1 MNRAKTSPAANLD
14 TGLIIRLILCV
25 ALLAGAGVGF
35 VGIKIRQH
43 AMGEMT
49 RTIEGE
55 IRELRA
61 FNQVLRS
68 DISTLTSHK
77 SLTAALAEGRIA
89 LVPISDQFVAR
100 LTPPTMGGVELPLGT
115 AAAGQGDLRP

>member
-1 MNRAKTSPAANLD
+1 
-14 TGLIIRLILCV
+14 
-25 ALLAGAGVGF
+25 
-35 VGIKIRQH
+35 
-43 AMGEMT
+43 MT

-77 SLTAALAEGRIA
+77 SITTALGQGLIA

-100 LTPPTMGGVELPLGT
+100 LTPPAMGSPELQLGT
-115 AAAGQGDLRP
+115 ATAANPGELRP